1 MTKVFVNYR
10 RRDTKHVAGRLR
22 DVIAARYGS
31 RSVFMDV
38 DSIGAATD
46 FVVEI
51 DNALRKTKVM
61 VILIGE
67 DWLDARGKDGKRRL
81 DDPTD
86 HVRLEIERA
95 LQRDIPLLPVVVD
108 SASMPTSQ
116 MVPPSLI
123 PMTRYHASRL
133 RHDTFHPDARRVLE
147 TITRFIGASPL
158 RWLAAG
164 LMLLAVGALLV
175 TAGDMWPV
183 LLESRGGL
191 PDTDGWLRL
200 VWLLPAVPLL
210 LACALLPIRVGA
222 GVAVGLVMLAA
233 LWLAVSALFVWM
245 NDEQERG
252 RPEHLL
258 VLAVVLSAGVAL
270 LAAAPELRGSP
281 GVNPPRVI
289 VLALTLGGV
298 AAALRINE
306 LLDLKGG
313 LTDRPAFWVALGVP
327 VLVCVPAA
335 VIRGT
340 TAQARA
346 LLTLGIG
353 EGIFLALLEVIRLQG
368 DRVFDNASV
377 ISLVVASSIASAA
390 LVGQVP
396 VLRSARAPW

>member
-31 RSVFMDV
+31 QSVFMDV

-281 GVNPPRVI
+281 GVNSPRVI

-353 EGIFLALLEVIRLQG
+353 EGIFLALLEVI
-368 DRVFDNASV
+368 
-377 ISLVVASSIASAA
+377 
-390 LVGQVP
+390 
-396 VLRSARAPW
+396 